1 MKHRGRFEFLHE
13 FGGNIVGRNF
23 DLIKKNLI
31 SLGYIVNC
39 FETASEAAN
48 YINSQIDNQT
58 VGFAGSMT
66 LEKMGLF
73 ESLSTHNQVF
83 WHHRIPEGKT
93 SKEVRL
99 EANAAS
105 IYITSVNGI
114 AESGE
119 IVNIDGNC
127 NRVASIFYGHKKVYF
142 VIGENKIEKDYDSAL
157 YRARNIAAPLNAQR
171 LGVKTPCAIKADKCY
186 DCKSPERICRGLSV
200 LWEKP
205 MTGEFEIILI
215 HENLG
220 Y

>member
-1 MKHRGRFEFLHE
+1 M
-13 FGGNIVGRNF
+13 GRNF

-127 NRVASIFYGHKKVYF
+127 NRVASIFYGHEKVYF

-171 LGVKTPCAIKADKCY
+171 L
-186 DCKSPERICRGLSV
+186 ERV
-200 LWEKP
+200 
-205 MTGEFEIILI
+205 
-215 HENLG
+215 
-220 Y
+220 